1 MKAIMKYQ
9 TSERWPSAQSERL
22 NDFMASD
29 PVRYG
34 LVVLG
39 LRLWIP
45 AVTTRTPGES
55 PSVTRAPRWSP
66 TRSTLCSDT
75 VLAG

>member
-9 TSERWPSAQSERL
+9 TSERWRSAQSERL

-34 LVVLG
+34 LVVLAG
-39 LRLWIP
+39 CGSGVTSAHRGKP
-45 AVTTRTPGES
+45 AGDAGTCGVPGEIDQ
-55 PSVTRAPRWSP
+55 
-66 TRSTLCSDT
+66 CSDT
-75 VLAG
+75 VFAG